1 MKPKL
6 AQYSNKVQ
14 REFAAQCE
22 LKEKIYIGSHDITAN
37 ADTFGRKDHAKFDG
51 IHMYGHSGCKEFT
64 ASLVNILSN
73 VLAIQPS
80 ATRVLRDRDN
90 FLNVKPNI
98 KQNAPTSSNDDKTT
112 NSVPEPTASKAP
124 NVFRYAVKTFNRF
137 SSFLY

>member
-1 MKPKL
+1 MK
-6 AQYSNKVQ
+6 Q
-14 REFAAQCE
+14 
-22 LKEKIYIGSHDITAN
+22 KIYIGSHDIMSN

-64 ASLVNILSN
+64 ASLVNILSTF
-73 VLAIQPS
+73 LTIQPS
-80 ATRVLRDRDN
+80 ATRVLSDRDN
-90 FLNVKPNI
+90 FSNMKTNI

-112 NSVPEPTASKAP
+112 NSVQEPSASKAP